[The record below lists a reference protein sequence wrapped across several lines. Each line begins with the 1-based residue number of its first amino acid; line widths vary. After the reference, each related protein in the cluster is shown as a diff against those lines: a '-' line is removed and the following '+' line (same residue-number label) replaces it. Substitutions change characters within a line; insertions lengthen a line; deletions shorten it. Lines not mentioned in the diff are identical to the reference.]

1 MEVQYIWKYR
11 HRDDF
16 IRLDLKKYEC
26 LAVQGVNNSFD
37 TVFGHMF
44 LSFGCESPFGVVTK
58 PSGVSILQEHVAVKD
73 GSEGLN
79 LRVSFLNMNFCDLFK

>member
-1 MEVQYIWKYR
+1 
-11 HRDDF
+11 
-16 IRLDLKKYEC
+16 
-26 LAVQGVNNSFD
+26 
-37 TVFGHMF
+37 MF

-58 PSGVSILQEHVAVKD
+58 PSGVSILQDHVAVKD